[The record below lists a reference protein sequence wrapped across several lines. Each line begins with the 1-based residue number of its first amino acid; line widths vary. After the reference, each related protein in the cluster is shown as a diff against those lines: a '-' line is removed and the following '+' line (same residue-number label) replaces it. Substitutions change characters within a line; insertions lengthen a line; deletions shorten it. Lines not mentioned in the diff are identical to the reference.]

1 MSAYVMRWTFWSGI
15 ECSSTGIGVSWD
27 SSICVEMCEI
37 STGCSTGIGV
47 SRDSSICVEMCDV
60 SLGSDGEISFAFEA
74 LTWAKVQSLTSAD
87 DFRIV

>member
-1 MSAYVMRWTFWSGI
+1 MAKSVKDTTSSLLLELGIITLLSLSFLMSAYVMRWTFWSGI

-47 SRDSSICVEMCDV
+47 SV
-60 SLGSDGEISFAFEA
+60 AFEA
-74 LTWAKVQSLTSAD
+74 FT
-87 DFRIV
+87 